1 MAKNGYKVVRNVL
14 KVLGRRLVDDLGED
28 FEAGCRELFES
39 EAQNLVLDFGDI
51 GYASSICVVMAA
63 KIFFETRRS
72 DRRLRIRGRKSVL
85 KIFKLCGFDSD
96 ERVELEATD

>member
-39 EAQNLVLDFGDI
+39 EAQNL